1 MARKRRS
8 TTRRRR
14 SSVVGRMTPVRARMS
29 STRRRKN
36 PSKRRATSRSR
47 SALSRRRSSVARRR
61 RNPTINYKRVAWQGA
76 GVLAGTLGMGW
87 VNDQADKLLSNLDL
101 DPKMMGG
108 VKILAGLG
116 IIALGDYIQSMPEI
130 SRSQMAAAIPF
141 ASAVLA
147 TTMVHDGYQAIMGN
161 GMSGSRRRMRGTIVR
176 SPMLANQ
183 LTMGGTRML
192 GPGMQGSLEV
202 YGSPQASIAQMQGT
216 YGAQCI

>member
-1 MARKRRS
+1 L
-8 TTRRRR
+8 
-14 SSVVGRMTPVRARMS
+14 VGTF
-29 STRRRKN
+29 
-36 PSKRRATSRSR
+36 
-47 SALSRRRSSVARRR
+47 
-61 RNPTINYKRVAWQGA
+61 
-76 GVLAGTLGMGW
+76 GMGF

-108 VKILAGLG
+108 VKILAGAVIVGLG
-116 IIALGDYIQSMPEI
+116 EWIQEMPKI
-130 SRSQMAAAIPF
+130 SRSDIATAIPY

-147 TTMVHDGYQAIMGN
+147 TSLIYDGYSALIGN
-161 GMSGSRRRMRGTIVR
+161 GGMGCSRRRMRGTIVR